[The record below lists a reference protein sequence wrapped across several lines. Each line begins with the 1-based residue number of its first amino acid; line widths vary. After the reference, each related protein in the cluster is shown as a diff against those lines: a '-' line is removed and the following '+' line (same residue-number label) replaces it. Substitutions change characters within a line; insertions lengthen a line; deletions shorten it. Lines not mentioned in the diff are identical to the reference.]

1 MAKDSDPLC
10 LVHQDGE
17 LPVEMMPQHHD
28 DPFADDNGEGNEF
41 DAEPEAEPD
50 TCSAAQPSGQPPMK
64 VKLPLKLGSNLTG
77 ETQMWLAFLPAL
89 AA

>member
-28 DPFADDNGEGNEF
+28 DPFADDDGEGNES
-41 DAEPEAEPD
+41 DGEPEAGPD
-50 TCSAAQPSGQPPMK
+50 SSSVAQPSGQPPMK

-77 ETQMWLAFLPAL
+77 ATCMLLACLAAL